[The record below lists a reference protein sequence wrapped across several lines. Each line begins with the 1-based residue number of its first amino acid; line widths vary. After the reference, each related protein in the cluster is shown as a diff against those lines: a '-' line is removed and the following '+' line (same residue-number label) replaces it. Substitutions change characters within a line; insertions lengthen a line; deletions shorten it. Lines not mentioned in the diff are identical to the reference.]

1 MPEDNNAE
9 NIAINKLDD
18 SQVDEIFE
26 NAVDVVMNGNLSDG
40 INVEVN
46 GDIDEKSNL
55 ENDINHYIE
64 TANAKVLL
72 NTLAPQVSK
81 NEEKKR
87 EHKDKLI
94 RYISLFLGAQFLI
107 IFILVMIVIISI
119 IVFHALKNDFSSGTI
134 NMLFAFFGTYITS
147 VIVELICILKFIVV
161 NVFDTSISAL
171 MKVFTKTNTEQEN
184 N

>member
-1 MPEDNNAE
+1 MPENNNSEKKE
-9 NIAINKLDD
+9 NNEFEY
-18 SQVDEIFE
+18 SQVDKIFE
-26 NAVDVVMNGNLSDG
+26 NAVDDITNSNILNST
-40 INVEVN
+40 NVEANEV
-46 GDIDEKSNL
+46 DSEFVL
-55 ENDINHYIE
+55 EEGINHYIE

-94 RYISLFLGAQFLI
+94 KYVSIFLGAQFTI
-107 IFILVMIVIISI
+107 IFILVMVVIISI

-147 VIVELICILKFIVV
+147 VIVELICILKYIVV
-161 NVFDTSISAL
+161 KVFDTSISAL
-171 MKVFTKTNTEQEN
+171 MEVFKKTNKEQEN
-184 N
+184 I